1 MLNHRER
8 RWTKALPLLLWIGII
23 FWIASRPSSFFF
35 QDKKLV
41 FEMPRRFI
49 QYPYHLS
56 AFFILNFLFSRWL
69 FSARAAQTAGKIET
83 MSLIGCVFVS
93 IGSEIIQLFVPT
105 RTPAV
110 TDLGL
115 DLIGALFALLFM
127 RRYPCVSRS
136 YALN

>member
-1 MLNHRER
+1 MVNHHEP

-35 QDKKLV
+35 QKKKLV

-49 QYPYHLS
+49 QYPYHVS

-69 FSARAAQTAGKIET
+69 FSARTAQSPRKIE
-83 MSLIGCVFVS
+83 MISLIGCVFVS

-115 DLIGALFALLFM
+115 DLIGALLALLLA
-127 RRYPCVSRS
+127 RRYPC
-136 YALN
+136 ALKARP

>member
-1 MLNHRER
+1 MDQGS
-8 RWTKALPLLLWIGII
+8 APAPLDRHHLLDCFATLELLFSKEDI
-23 FWIASRPSSFFF
+23 
-35 QDKKLV
+35 

-49 QYPYHLS
+49 QYPYHVS

-69 FSARAAQTAGKIET
+69 FSARTAQSPRKIE
-83 MSLIGCVFVS
+83 MISLIGCVFVS

-115 DLIGALFALLFM
+115 DLIGALLALLLA
-127 RRYPCVSRS
+127 RRYPC
-136 YALN
+136 ALKARP